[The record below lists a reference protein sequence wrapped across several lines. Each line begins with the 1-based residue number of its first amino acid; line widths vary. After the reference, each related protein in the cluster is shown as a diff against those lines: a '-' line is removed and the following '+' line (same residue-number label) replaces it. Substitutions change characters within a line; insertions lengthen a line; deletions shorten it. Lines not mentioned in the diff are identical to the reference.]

1 MFRSFTLYISIALAL
16 SSVQEGH
23 SEQALQYSEN
33 DILKHLT
40 MTLKAR
46 DGVASNAEVVLEHG
60 FINPKWTSKCTVWS
74 CSPHTFGVYT
84 DEVVFHFSYTSS
96 ALFSFSKPVVRAMRG
111 RAKPIL
117 KEFSFDNDVK
127 AGEISIW
134 HQCVTPTKA
143 NRGEDY
149 SLVSLEFQIS
159 SSNTVKLSWR
169 KTCGGGSGRT
179 GFHPYIDVGY
189 LIEHAPSSNSFS
201 SSESIASSIG
211 NTIANAI
218 GSTTSVYKPLSN
230 QSKVIFGPRV
240 LSTKLYLRLKEGAHS
255 QQFDPPHL
263 YVDFVHDES
272 AIKPS
277 TKPSSTSPNLNESAR
292 NDSHADQ
299 QKSDVVTGYDKNKK
313 INLVPSIELRGPV
326 HGGMLRAEVDTILD
340 VIYTCVGT
348 GVWIVRFN
356 MMIKPFEPI
365 QISWRKDCGG
375 GIEKSI
381 QVADDPVLSRH
392 MIVSDGVTLK
402 PYTRDG
408 AKSSHVQRR
417 KWYGN
422 GNRPFYLF
430 VDGRNVEGGVAI
442 SDIAT
447 HSEDENTAIARM
459 NNAQEAWPMGYKSV
473 PEGGEVVTGNVQ
485 RLILVKITCFK
496 RGYVRTVVRISI
508 RDRKPIEFMFWNH
521 CPMSKRQK
529 HKQFMTLW
537 SLGVIVT
544 AAFVL
549 ITILAKIFTPYHP
562 KPAMLHSRYRGLGNR
577 FRVVYPYRE
586 DRSL

>member
-1 MFRSFTLYISIALAL
+1 MLRSLTLYISIALFL
-16 SSVQEGH
+16 SSLQEGH
-23 SEQALQYSEN
+23 SEPALQYSEN

-60 FINPKWTSKCTVWS
+60 FINPKWTSKCSVWS

-84 DEVVFHFSYTSS
+84 DEVVFQFSYAS
-96 ALFSFSKPVVRAMRG
+96 AALLRFSKPVVRAMRG
-111 RAKPIL
+111 RAKPVL

-134 HQCVTPTKA
+134 HKCITPTKA
-143 NRGEDY
+143 NREDF

-159 SSNTVKLSWR
+159 PSHTVQLTWR
-169 KTCGGGSGRT
+169 KTCGGGSGRR

-189 LIEHAPSSNSFS
+189 LIEHVPSSNSF

-211 NTIANAI
+211 NTISNAI
-218 GSTTSVYKPLSN
+218 SGPTSVYKPLSN
-230 QSKVIFGPRV
+230 QSKVVFGPRV

-263 YVDFVHDES
+263 YVDFVHNES
-272 AIKPS
+272 PLK
-277 TKPSSTSPNLNESAR
+277 SSAKQSKMSANLNESAR

-299 QKSDVVTGYDKNKK
+299 QKSGVVTGYDKNKK

-326 HGGMLRAEVDTILD
+326 NGGMLRAEVDTIMD

-348 GVWIVRFN
+348 GIWIIRFN

-375 GIEKSI
+375 GIEKSV

-392 MIVSDGVTLK
+392 QVVSDGTTLK
-402 PYTRDG
+402 QYTRDG
-408 AKSSHVQRR
+408 AKSNHAQRR

-430 VDGRNVEGGVAI
+430 VDGRNIEGGVAI
-442 SDIAT
+442 SDVAA
-447 HSEDENTAIARM
+447 HSEDENTAIAHM

-473 PEGGEVVTGNVQ
+473 PDGGEVVTTNLQ

-496 RGYVRTVVRISI
+496 RGDVRTVVRISI
-508 RDRKPIEFMFWNH
+508 RDRKPIEFVFWNR
-521 CPMSKRQK
+521 CYMSKRQR
-529 HKQFMTLW
+529 HKQYMTLW
-537 SLGVIVT
+537 SIGVMVTAIFVIVT
-544 AAFVL
+544 
-549 ITILAKIFTPYHP
+549 ILLKIVTPYPP
-562 KPAMLHSRYRGLGNR
+562 KPAVLHSRYRGLGNR